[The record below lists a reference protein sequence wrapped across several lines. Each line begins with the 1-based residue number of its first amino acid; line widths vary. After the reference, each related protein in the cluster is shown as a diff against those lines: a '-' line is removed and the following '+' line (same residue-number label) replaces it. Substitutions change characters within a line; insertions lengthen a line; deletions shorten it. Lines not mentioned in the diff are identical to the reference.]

1 MNMNRETLIEKVDVY
16 QYYVLGAMLMGG
28 IAGTVAGSRM
38 IQSMFV
44 SVSVGSS
51 STGTVPSGIS
61 VMILSSVCFGLS
73 AGYLLRDIQRGV
85 WGKNP

>member
-16 QYYVLGAMLMGG
+16 QYYVLGAMLTGG

-38 IQSMFV
+38 IQSMF
-44 SVSVGSS
+44 VSVGSS

-73 AGYLLRDIQRGV
+73 AGYLLRDIQLEK
-85 WGKNP
+85 WGMNP

>member
-44 SVSVGSS
+44 SVGSS
-51 STGTVPSGIS
+51 STGAVPSGIS

-85 WGKNP
+85 WRKNP

>member
-28 IAGTVAGSRM
+28 ISGTVAGSRM

-44 SVSVGSS
+44 SVGS

-73 AGYLLRDIQRGV
+73 AGYLLRDIQLEK